1 MQDSNR
7 IEDTSKRAIQEV
19 YDEKEGIFIDAKE
32 FFSRSESEIM
42 NFRRL
47 LEEAIQL
54 NEPRFVC
61 SHCRQ
66 MVKISGRAT
75 QKGQVSFFS
84 HLYDSEDCDIKTTT
98 KLTKEEIEAKKYG
111 MVGES
116 QRHKY
121 LKECI
126 SSFLQAEG
134 SIEDGVSDVA
144 VSKRIKSEIPYL
156 NWRCPDVV
164 AKYKEKTLVFELQ
177 LSTTFLSVIVD
188 RDIFY
193 RLHNYYVIWVFN
205 FDNEKNKLDLDNL
218 LAKDIY
224 YANKRNVFIL
234 DEDAIEKS
242 KKEKRLYLSVRWLDL
257 NNKFVK
263 KKLVSLNEL
272 SFDEDNCKPYYFDAD
287 EKYYENHPEE
297 LKRVSELERKR
308 EDVLNALIKK
318 QIKEEEDAKRI
329 AEAIKRKRDEMRQTG
344 GVATPYEKG
353 KKWGYEYN
361 GTKLTL
367 PIYSSAG
374 VINSQGVAIVTRNRK
389 QGLVDQYGEEIFPC
403 QYNSVLPL
411 PNNQIIINND
421 GDWLLHENKQ
431 VIAKSKRGDVISIK
445 TLTDRF
451 VSITLKREKEA
462 DIVAIIDQDG
472 RIIFIES
479 VTDFDGK
486 TAIVTQK
493 GAWKWGRYGKYWA
506 DYTKHYYY
514 RYHFPKQ
521 YLTFNGFFIDEDDYN
536 TEYDFIIA
544 RNFDGDVGLID
555 KGFNPISSFTYYS
568 MKAIDGKN
576 LIVNKSGKYGVVQK
590 NLEKGC
596 FEERIP
602 CEYNEIKDGSN
613 GYLKVSIHYTWGVI
627 DPLNNMIIPIKYQE
641 IGDINPDHIKVKKDS
656 RWGVC
661 DHLGKEFVEDVRD
674 FGPNL
679 KIGRLFERYGLTD
692 NNGNIFLDYN
702 YSKIELINNL
712 CIKAD
717 RSLFT
722 LSGKQLYKEI
732 IDVQPLNEGYVKVC
746 ARQKWGV
753 IGPNCKVIIPLKYQS
768 IGDMTLD
775 HIQVEKDCRWGLCT
789 LSGKEVVEDQ
799 QPFGSN
805 LLIGKFFEKYG
816 LTDGRGNSILEY
828 KYDRIELINNR
839 CIKADDKLFTIGG
852 ELLQSDINEIQSLDN
867 GTIVCKSD
875 YQVYL
880 YDSCL
885 RRLLEQYDIKTIS
898 DFQDGKAG
906 IILDSGES
914 GIISDTG
921 KICEDMSEPLF
932 NGMTKNRILGS
943 WGIKDIRGRW
953 LYPATYE
960 SITKLCEHII
970 LNSDNSFIIL
980 NDQGNLINVVHGAH
994 FETQMNDSLLKV
1006 SSYSR
1011 YGLCDLDGNIRQ
1023 SCQFDEI
1030 TVTSNNFLLTRRD
1043 EGGYPSY
1050 KYYGLLKSNG
1060 ETAIKCDYRE
1070 VEIREN
1076 YIHVLNRGLHMIY
1089 NFELVKLCEFYKK
1102 QKLNADFTIISAKR
1116 FGHSWGV
1123 VNSSWETVI
1132 PCRYDEIK
1140 MLSDNWFALK
1150 LYEKWGCTSID
1161 LTQSLP
1167 CKYPNICLNDDLQP
1181 SVRVN
1186 NNEIIPCAD
1195 YTERPRLEVGQ
1206 VYNGEI
1212 YEIRKYG
1219 LMIKVE
1225 SYKSLLHISELNKQG
1240 KGLSDYAI
1248 GDSIEVRVAS
1258 YDKDKKRYSLSL

>member
-61 SHCRQ
+61 SHCGQ
-66 MVKISGRAT
+66 MVKLSGRAT

-84 HLYDSEDCDIKTTT
+84 HLYDSDDCDIKTTT
-98 KLTKEEIEAKKYG
+98 KLSKEEIEARKYG

-126 SSFLQAEG
+126 SSFLKAEG
-134 SIEDGVSDVA
+134 SIKDGVSDVA

-164 AKYKEKTLVFELQ
+164 AKYKGKTLVFELQ

-188 RDIFY
+188 RDLFY
-193 RLHNYYVIWVFN
+193 RLHNYFVIWVFN
-205 FDNEKNKLDLDNL
+205 FDNEKNKLGLENL

-224 YANKRNVFIL
+224 YANKRNVFVL
-234 DEDAIEKS
+234 DDEAIEKS
-242 KKEKRLYLSVRWLDL
+242 KAENKLYLNVTWLDL
-257 NNKFVK
+257 KNKFVE
-263 KKLVSLNEL
+263 KKLVSLDEL
-272 SFDEDNCKPYYFDAD
+272 SFDENSCKPYYFDAD
-287 EKYYENHPEE
+287 ELYYKSHPDE
-297 LKRVSELERKR
+297 LQRISKLERTR
-308 EDVLNALIKK
+308 EEVLNALIAK
-318 QIKEEEDAKRI
+318 QIADKEREKQI
-329 AEAIKRKRDEMRQTG
+329 AEAINNKRDEMRQTG

-367 PIYSSAG
+367 PIYTSAG

-389 QGLVDQYGEEIFPC
+389 QGLVNQYGEEYLPC

-421 GDWLLHENKQ
+421 GNWFLHDNKQ
-431 VIAKSKRGDVISIK
+431 VIAKSRRGDVISIK

-451 VSITLKREKEA
+451 VAITLKRETEA
-462 DIVAIIDQDG
+462 DIVAIIDNDG
-472 RIIFIES
+472 RILFIDS
-479 VTDFDGK
+479 VTDFDGR
-486 TAIVTQK
+486 TAVVTQK
-493 GAWKWGRYGKYWA
+493 GKWKWGRNGKYWD
-506 DYTKHYYY
+506 DYSSHYYY
-514 RYHFPKQ
+514 RYHYPKQ
-521 YLTFNGFFIDEDDYN
+521 HLTFNGFFIDENDFN
-536 TEYDFIIA
+536 TENDFIIA
-544 RNFDGDVGLID
+544 RNFDGDAGLID
-555 KGFNPISSFTYYS
+555 KEFNPVTPFIFYS
-568 MKAIDGKN
+568 MKAISEMN
-576 LIVNKSGKYGVVQK
+576 WVVNKNGKYGVIRRKPETGRFVLRVPYK
-590 NLEKGC
+590 
-596 FEERIP
+596 F
-602 CEYNEIKDGSN
+602 NEIQDGDN
-613 GYLKVSIHYTWGVI
+613 GYLKISIHYTWGVI
-627 DPLNNMIIPIKYQE
+627 GPLNNTIIPIKYQDIGE
-641 IGDINPDHIKVKKDS
+641 ITPDEIKVKKDS

-661 DHLGKEFVEDVRD
+661 DHLGKELVEDVRD

-679 KIGRLFERYGLTD
+679 KIGRFFERYGLTD
-692 NNGNIFLDYN
+692 NDGNIFLDYN
-702 YSKIELINNL
+702 YRKIELVNNM

-732 IDVQPLNEGYVKVC
+732 TDIQPLNEEYVKVC

-775 HIQVEKDCRWGLCT
+775 QIQVEKDCRWGLCT

-805 LLIGKFFEKYG
+805 LLIGKYFEKYG
-816 LTDGRGNSILEY
+816 LIDGSGNSILEY
-828 KYDRIELINNR
+828 KYDSIELINN
-839 CIKADDKLFTIGG
+839 CIKADNNLFTLRG
-852 ELLQSDINEIQSLDN
+852 ELLQSGINEIQSLDN
-867 GTIVCKSD
+867 GTIVCKLD

-880 YDSCL
+880 YDCCL
-885 RRLLEQYDIKTIS
+885 RRLLEQYSIKTIS
-898 DFQDGKAG
+898 DFHDGKAE
-906 IILDSGES
+906 IILATGES

-921 KICEDMSEPLF
+921 EICEDMSEPLF

-943 WGIKDIRGRW
+943 WGIKDTKGKW
-953 LYPATYE
+953 LYPAEYE
-960 SITKLCEHII
+960 SITKLSKHLI
-970 LNSDNSFIIL
+970 LNLKNSFSIL
-980 NDQGNLINVVHGAH
+980 NEQGDLIATVDGLR
-994 FETQMNDSLLKV
+994 FISQMNDDLLKV

-1011 YGLCDLDGNIRQ
+1011 YGLCDLDGTIRQ
-1023 SCQFDEI
+1023 RCQFDEI
-1030 TVTSNNFLLTRRD
+1030 TVASNKFLLTRRD

-1060 ETAIKCDYRE
+1060 ETAIKCDHRE
-1070 VEIREN
+1070 VSIREN

-1140 MLSDNWFALK
+1140 MLSDTWFAFK
-1150 LYEKWGCTSID
+1150 HDGKWGCTSTD
-1161 LTQSLP
+1161 LTQSFP

-1181 SVRVN
+1181 SVRN
-1186 NNEIIPCAD
+1186 SNNEIIPCSD
-1195 YTERPRLEVGQ
+1195 YAERPRLEVGQ
-1206 VYNGEI
+1206 VYSGEI
-1212 YEIRKYG
+1212 YDIRKYG
-1219 LMIKVE
+1219 LMLKVD
-1225 SYKSLLHISELNKQG
+1225 SYKCLLHISEINKQG
-1240 KGLSDYAI
+1240 KGLSDYSM
-1248 GDSIEVRVAS
+1248 GDSIEVRIAS